1 MTNFLSVFKLDLLMN
16 FKLSGGDKK
25 QIAKKVGII
34 VLLLVAFALPLAAV
48 LIMLYFLSQ
57 VAVFGGYLDELI
69 NMIFLA
75 VQLIVLVFFLPS
87 YINSVWFSKDRQLL
101 ASMPIGGTAV
111 FVSRMLVIYIS
122 TLMIS
127 VPVTLIGGA
136 VVAAGSASAGEM
148 YAPLIQQGELT
159 LTSQAQVYGT
169 AGYYIMLLLA
179 SLTLPAAPLFVMAIL
194 SFPLMK
200 IISYFKRNSALKT
213 IVMLVAYGAFFALI
227 YVGSFALQNSM
238 QDIALDGSM
247 NAFDQLNVLIEK
259 MCGFTRWLYPSYFA
273 ASAMCGA
280 WQDGIYYALT
290 IIACAAAVVLGSKF
304 FFSLADTRAIINT
317 GKGNSQD
324 AEVKMKSTGVR
335 FALLK
340 KDLLCIMREPQL
352 AFQSFAG
359 AVLGPIVLAVINIM
373 LPMGA
378 QEGTEQFYPAIN
390 AATSV
395 LMIIVLTCGANIL
408 ASVAVSREGQS
419 FKITRFMPI
428 SSRDIV
434 ISKLALADVF
444 SFICILIDDVILI
457 ALSVFNVVDFF
468 GALISVTLVSMG
480 VNAYSLGRDIK
491 NPKFVYN
498 SVRELVKSSSK
509 TLTSMVVSLI
519 VSVAAMAIY
528 IGISL
533 SGLKGYA
540 ASGAIWG
547 AITGISVIVC
557 VIFRYKCVTRM
568 SKGID
573 VIE

>member
-136 VVAAGSASAGEM
+136 VVAAGSASAEEM

-238 QDIALDGSM
+238 
-247 NAFDQLNVLIEK
+247 
-259 MCGFTRWLYPSYFA
+259 
-273 ASAMCGA
+273 
-280 WQDGIYYALT
+280 
-290 IIACAAAVVLGSKF
+290 
-304 FFSLADTRAIINT
+304 
-317 GKGNSQD
+317 
-324 AEVKMKSTGVR
+324 
-335 FALLK
+335 
-340 KDLLCIMREPQL
+340 
-352 AFQSFAG
+352 
-359 AVLGPIVLAVINIM
+359 
-373 LPMGA
+373 
-378 QEGTEQFYPAIN
+378 
-390 AATSV
+390 
-395 LMIIVLTCGANIL
+395 
-408 ASVAVSREGQS
+408 
-419 FKITRFMPI
+419 
-428 SSRDIV
+428 
-434 ISKLALADVF
+434 
-444 SFICILIDDVILI
+444 
-457 ALSVFNVVDFF
+457 
-468 GALISVTLVSMG
+468 
-480 VNAYSLGRDIK
+480 
-491 NPKFVYN
+491 
-498 SVRELVKSSSK
+498 
-509 TLTSMVVSLI
+509 
-519 VSVAAMAIY
+519 
-528 IGISL
+528 
-533 SGLKGYA
+533 
-540 ASGAIWG
+540 
-547 AITGISVIVC
+547 
-557 VIFRYKCVTRM
+557 
-568 SKGID
+568 
-573 VIE
+573 